1 MGGKMRAASV
11 LVLTIVSLISLS
23 AHATEFFRRV
33 EYPIESVFI
42 PEGFDN
48 NDSVQ
53 IVIHGKLPNSC
64 YQVGYTSTELDQETN
79 KLYISL
85 VAYEY
90 VGECSEYGAPY
101 HLPVHAGL
109 FRKAGSYGVY
119 DKKSG
124 IYLGSLTVGKA
135 KAGPGGT
142 DELDYAPVLDG
153 FLNDTPKGK
162 ELVIRGA
169 FNWSCLEIS
178 DIKVIPQQNVVVVL
192 PQMKRNPEVKCAV
205 GEFGYE
211 VKRAITE
218 KLPKGEFLLHV
229 RSMGGQSIN
238 KVVLP

>member
-1 MGGKMRAASV
+1 MRTA
-11 LVLTIVSLISLS
+11 LLFIVSIVTFLS
-23 AHATEFFRRV
+23 QSAQALEFFRRV

-53 IVIHGKLPNSC
+53 LVIHGKLPNSC
-64 YQVGYTSTELDQETN
+64 YQIGYTSTELDQDTN
-79 KLYISL
+79 KLYVSL
-85 VAYEY
+85 IAYEY

-101 HLPVHAGL
+101 HLTVQAGL

-124 IYLGSLTVGKA
+124 VYLGGLTIGKA

-153 FLNDTPKGK
+153 FLNETANGK
-162 ELVIRGA
+162 ELVVRGV
-169 FNWSCLEIS
+169 FNWSCLEIG
-178 DIKVIPQQNVVVVL
+178 DIKIMPQQDVVVVL
-192 PQMKRNPEVKCAV
+192 PQTKKNPDVKCVV

-211 VKRAITE
+211 VKRPVTE
-218 KLPKGEFLLHV
+218 KLPKGEFLLHI

-238 KVVLP
+238 KVVHQ